1 MKKLLISIFFFS
13 FLFSSGFDSFSE
25 FEKFEKN
32 DKKEFQSLEKKA
44 KSCINSWDF
53 SCASEALDKMKL
65 YVTSPKDKKIISSL
79 WNKYYDEKEAKR
91 DYEARK
97 RANQKRSVSLR
108 STGDGCYAV
117 KADGNYV
124 GTICAKYHRGDYDIF
139 TYPDNSSSYAK
150 CYHPTGTFFTNP
162 PNLYIANTRSSFS
175 SNSLGDALYKMANYW
190 VNCSIY

>member
-53 SCASEALDKMKL
+53 SCASSALDKMKL

-91 DYEARK
+91 DYEEKK
-97 RANQKRSVSLR
+97 RNRSVNVKIK
-108 STGDGCYAV
+108 DCY
-117 KADGNYV
+117 KK
-124 GTICAKYHRGDYDIF
+124 ICSVYINGEY
-139 TYPDNSSSYAK
+139 
-150 CYHPTGTFFTNP
+150 TGTMAYWWDSGGYYVTSYRKNEGSGLLGRSGYYY
-162 PNLYIANTRSSFS
+162 PNSKKVYVVDCGTKYGVY
-175 SNSLGDALYKMANYW
+175 SLEEAMKYVVKCIVSGHY
-190 VNCSIY
+190 